1 MHWSFGRMIRPFLYP
16 VSGRIPDMASR
27 ISGYWKGSIS
37 GQQVLTLSLNNIKI
51 HWLHVTSAVLILP
64 FVIPCELSR
73 PHMTSAD
80 LLWPIVASCDQQTSS
95 DLIWPHLTSAELMWP
110 SWNLSCTILY
120 TVYYSIQYS
129 KRALLSLRSE
139 GRGEVPCRTRAR
151 NWWSKAWHTN
161 I

>member
-27 ISGYWKGSIS
+27 ISGYWKGSLS
-37 GQQVLTLSLNNIKI
+37 GQHVLTLSLNNIKI
-51 HWLHVTSAVLILP
+51 HWLHVTSAVLIWP

-95 DLIWPHLTSAELMWP
+95 DLIWPHLTSAELMWH

-120 TVYYSIQYS
+120 TVYYTVF
-129 KRALLSLRSE
+129 KARSAVPQKWGE
-139 GRGEVPCRTRAR
+139 GGGSFPNSNPKLVV
-151 NWWSKAWHTN
+151 
-161 I
+161 